1 MSSRRHRARTTDTSA
16 EQSSLPPTDPSPP
29 PPPEDPEGVDGD
41 DHRNDGPPRRDDGPS
56 DAARG
61 VAEINQEAVTT
72 AVLEALA
79 NPEVIRRLL
88 TVVSPEG
95 SAGSA
100 SSRTASSS
108 SGKLSITPVMVCS
121 LGASR

>member
-1 MSSRRHRARTTDTSA
+1 MRIQREST
-16 EQSSLPPTDPSPP
+16 EKN
-29 PPPEDPEGVDGD
+29 
-41 DHRNDGPPRRDDGPS
+41 HRNDGNPRRDDGPS

-61 VAEINQEAVTT
+61 VAEVNQEAVTT
-72 AVLEALA
+72 AALA